1 MRETKISDLGPETSV
16 HQDILALRRENEGVS
31 LMSERQSACR
41 MMIRLNY
48 LGFEITVQDRRL
60 GSMEELDTLGDVSN
74 DL

>member
-1 MRETKISDLGPETSV
+1 
-16 HQDILALRRENEGVS
+16 
-31 LMSERQSACR
+31 MSERQSACR